1 MLCGTDPLP
10 ELFRAKRYKIKQK
23 FLTKSEFQFIMR
35 NLPEEVSEADIEE
48 MFAIADV
55 DGDGKLSY
63 KEFLTMIDP
72 PVPSEQGNTSGKKV
86 TIQLPTNDQDDYY
99 TEESKTKSEN

>member
-48 MFAIADV
+48 MFDVADT
-55 DGDGKLSY
+55 DKDGKIGFQVTRQDYTHFHS
-63 KEFLTMIDP
+63 FITD
-72 PVPSEQGNTSGKKV
+72 VFKKNPNG
-86 TIQLPTNDQDDYY
+86 IFH
-99 TEESKTKSEN
+99 